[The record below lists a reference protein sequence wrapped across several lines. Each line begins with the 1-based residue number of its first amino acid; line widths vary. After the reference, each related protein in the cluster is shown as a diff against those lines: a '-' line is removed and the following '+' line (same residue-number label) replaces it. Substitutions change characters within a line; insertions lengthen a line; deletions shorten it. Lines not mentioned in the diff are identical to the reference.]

1 MVSSKPMGMWRS
13 LCIPL
18 KPVTRAFS
26 CGPVCRAGSQWRLE
40 HGLSRSGTE
49 YGPLTDLPDWSF
61 ADGRPAPPMKG
72 YIRRRQEAAQM
83 AGRIVMLTNELQ
95 RGIEQWESEQAVLR
109 RQQEEQLKSQL
120 RPKGARARHHAPQ
133 VHTARDTHSE

>member
-1 MVSSKPMGMWRS
+1 MWRS

-18 KPVTRAFS
+18 KPMTKAFS
-26 CGPVCRAGSQWRLE
+26 CGPVCRGGSQWRLE

-72 YIRRRQEAAQM
+72 HIRRRQKAAEM

-95 RGIEQWESEQAVLR
+95 QGMEQWESEQVALH
-109 RQQEEQLKSQL
+109 RQQEEQLESQL
-120 RPKGARARHHAPQ
+120 RPKGARAGHHARQ
-133 VHTARDTHSE
+133 DHAARDTHAE